1 MATEHTE
8 PMPDWATG
16 EAASPM
22 QVGAQLRTR
31 DGRRIGNAVTV
42 GTRDIHGKTFAAV
55 VTDAGTWLNLTE
67 LELDQLFH
75 PPQWLMRI
83 DDHPGLKRQ
92 GYRVPLDDLRILADA
107 ICALDAATLPED
119 KQRVTQCH
127 AIIRRALGTDF
138 QLIYC
143 EEDAPAAPAFFGVD
157 MAAGEVRP

>member
-1 MATEHTE
+1 METEHTE
-8 PMPDWATG
+8 PMPGWATG
-16 EAASPM
+16 AAASPM

-42 GTRDIHGKTFAAV
+42 GARELFGRTVAV
-55 VTDAGTWLNLTE
+55 IVTDAGSWANATE
-67 LELDQLFH
+67 QELAELFH
-75 PPQWLMRI
+75 PPRWLMRI
-83 DDHPGLKRQ
+83 DDHPGLRFQ
-92 GYRVPLDDLRILADA
+92 GYRIQLDDLRILADA

-143 EEDAPAAPAFFGVD
+143 EEDATPVQVIGVD